1 MTLARALQ
9 TAVTEGVIDAGQA
22 GRITEIAAGLP
33 APERSEPA
41 DSSDAAL
48 PRDPENLR
56 FVRGFADIFV
66 TIGIALVVGA
76 AVYLSDRLLEPTWVA
91 ATTAAIA
98 WLLAEYFTRVRRMA
112 LPSIVLLLLFASS
125 AAVVCVNIVPSLF
138 GDALMVG
145 SFREIPVLWLAYG
158 LDGSSAP
165 GDALPVA
172 LAALATALAVALHYL
187 RFRVPIAVMAA
198 VAALVGMAL
207 FSLHIAAPA
216 FEEAYR
222 NQVLL
227 ACGGVVFALAMW
239 FDMGDP
245 QRLTRRTDIAFW
257 LHLLAA
263 PLIVHP
269 ILSAVLGTGR
279 RGFAPIEP
287 VVPGAASGALRDNG
301 LMDPQNAVLVLVLF
315 AAIALVSVL
324 IDRRSFLVA
333 GLAYA
338 GFAFVTLLTGRAGD
352 LATPISVLLVGALIL
367 LLSAGWP
374 FLRRLMLAVLPTGLT
389 RRLPPVLQ
397 QTGSRT

>member
-9 TAVTEGVIDAGQA
+9 TAVAEGVIDAGQA

-33 APERSEPA
+33 AAERTA
-41 DSSDAAL
+41 AAGDSDAAL

-66 TIGIALVVGA
+66 TIGIALVIGA
-76 AVYLSDRLLEPTWVA
+76 AIHLSDRVFEPTWVA
-91 ATTAAIA
+91 ATTAGIA

-112 LPSIVLLLLFASS
+112 LPSIVLLLLFATS
-125 AAVVCVNIVPSLF
+125 AA
-138 GDALMVG
+138 
-145 SFREIPVLWLAYG
+145 
-158 LDGSSAP
+158 
-165 GDALPVA
+165 
-172 LAALATALAVALHYL
+172 
-187 RFRVPIAVMAA
+187 
-198 VAALVGMAL
+198 
-207 FSLHIAAPA
+207 
-216 FEEAYR
+216 
-222 NQVLL
+222 
-227 ACGGVVFALAMW
+227 VVFALAMW
-239 FDMGDP
+239 FDTGDP

-269 ILSAVLGTGR
+269 ILSTVLGTGR
-279 RGFAPIEP
+279 SAFTPIEP
-287 VVPGAASGALRDNG
+287 VAPGAASGGLRDNG
-301 LMDPQNAVLVLVLF
+301 LMDPQNAVLMLALF

-338 GFAFVTLLTGRAGD
+338 GFAFVTLLTGSAGD
-352 LATPISVLLVGALIL
+352 LATPLSVLMVGALIL

-374 FLRRLMLAVLPTGLT
+374 FMRRLMLGVLPTGLT

-397 QTGSRT
+397 QSGSRT

>member
-9 TAVTEGVIDAGQA
+9 TAVAEGVIDAGQA

-33 APERSEPA
+33 AAERTA
-41 DSSDAAL
+41 AAGDSDAAL

-66 TIGIALVVGA
+66 TIGIALVIGA
-76 AVYLSDRLLEPTWVA
+76 AIHLSDRVFEPTWVA
-91 ATTAAIA
+91 ATTAGIA

-112 LPSIVLLLLFASS
+112 LPSIVLLLLFATS
-125 AAVVCVNIVPSLF
+125 AAVVFVNLVPSLF
-138 GDALMVG
+138 GQAQLVN
-145 SFREIPVLWLAYG
+145 SFGEIPVLWLAHG
-158 LDGSSAP
+158 LDGSSTA
-165 GDALPVA
+165 GDAIPVA
-172 LAALATALAVALHYL
+172 LAALATALAVGLHYL

-207 FSLHIAAPA
+207 FSLHIAAPT
-216 FEEAYR
+216 FEETYR
-222 NQVLL
+222 NWVLL

-269 ILSAVLGTGR
+269 ILSTVLGTGR
-279 RGFAPIEP
+279 SAFTPIEP
-287 VVPGAASGALRDNG
+287 VAPGAASGGLRDNG
-301 LMDPQNAVLVLVLF
+301 LMDPQNAVLMLALF

-338 GFAFVTLLTGRAGD
+338 GFAFVTLLTGSAGD
-352 LATPISVLLVGALIL
+352 LATPLSVLMVGALIL

-374 FLRRLMLAVLPTGLT
+374 FLRRLMLGVLPTGLT

-397 QTGSRT
+397 QSGSRT